1 VPRVY
6 DVIAKIA
13 GELGKV
19 GLSKDKTNQ
28 QQGFKY
34 RGVDDA
40 MNALNPLLAKH
51 GLLILPRVTKYQ
63 CVERVSA
70 SGKPLFY
77 TILDVEYDFISS
89 EDGSKHTVG
98 PMIGEA
104 MDSGDKSAN
113 KAMAIAY
120 KYVCFQA
127 FCIPTEATVDPD
139 AEVHNVLTPAQALGK
154 RFVTAL
160 PGSCS
165 RRTSTPRSMPVSSAL
180 RRDGRRP
187 RNGTPIPQAR
197 FDGLRTCRRTEPY
210 ALAQVQGR

>member
-1 VPRVY
+1 MSAVY
-6 DVIAKIA
+6 KAIENVMSDLSKI
-13 GELGKV
+13 GIG
-19 GLSKDKTNQ
+19 KDKTNTQ
-28 QQGFKY
+28 QNFKY
-34 RGVDDA
+34 RGVDDV
-40 MNALNPLLAKH
+40 MNELSAILPKR
-51 GLLILPRVTKYQ
+51 GLLILPRVTHYE

-77 TILDVEYDFISS
+77 TILYIEYDFVSS

-139 AEVHNVLTPAQALGK
+139 AEVHHVLTPAQALGK
-154 RFVTAL
+154 RFV
-160 PGSCS
+160 
-165 RRTSTPRSMPVSSAL
+165 
-180 RRDGRRP
+180 D
-187 RNGTPIPQAR
+187 
-197 FDGLRTCRRTEPY
+197 
-210 ALAQVQGR
+210 ALAVGIDEAVFEIWNVARTDKPTYTAAWKLLTKEERDSINTIIERMKETA